1 MRRFHS
7 LPVARVLMPV
17 LALVS
22 LFASPAPAAIRVY
35 HCILNPRQEVPP
47 IMSSAMGGGRF
58 VIDTDANTVTYRI
71 AYTGLTGVE
80 SGAHIHGFSAPG
92 VSAGVKVALP
102 AGNPKV
108 GVWNYVEGDEAGILA
123 GLTYANVHTS
133 FAGGGE
139 IRGQIVPFNALIDA
153 AQEVPT
159 NPSLAK
165 GWATATID
173 TALDQLTYY
182 ISYQGIVNESAA
194 HIHGNALHGTGT
206 GVKHTLPNS
215 TFNPKI
221 GTWSYAA
228 ADEAA
233 ILEGRTYVNIHT
245 TANPGGEIRGQLV
258 PLVIPMDSEQQV
270 PPTGVLTSAGFAM
283 AAIDTASNILSYDV
297 RVLMVSPNETAAH
310 IHGFAASGTNAGVLQ
325 PLSLGPQKV
334 GTWAYGAANEGEVLS
349 GRTYFNVHT
358 NANPGGEIRGQIEN
372 VPGAGALL
380 GVGGTPRS
388 VTGLAAAPNPSAGR
402 TRLTFQLT
410 RTGAVSLAIVGVDG
424 RAVRSI
430 PASTF
435 APGNHTYEWDGRDDD
450 GRAVAPGVYFAIAR
464 TLEGDQVTRLARLR

>member
-1 MRRFHS
+1 MS
-7 LPVARVLMPV
+7 
-17 LALVS
+17 
-22 LFASPAPAAIRVY
+22 AS
-35 HCILNPRQEVPP
+35 
-47 IMSSAMGGGRF
+47 
-58 VIDTDANTVTYRI
+58 
-71 AYTGLTGVE
+71 
-80 SGAHIHGFSAPG
+80 
-92 VSAGVKVALP
+92 VKVALP

-215 TFNPKI
+215 TFNPKL

-233 ILEGRTYVNIHT
+233 ILE
-245 TANPGGEIRGQLV
+245 
-258 PLVIPMDSEQQV
+258 
-270 PPTGVLTSAGFAM
+270 
-283 AAIDTASNILSYDV
+283 
-297 RVLMVSPNETAAH
+297 
-310 IHGFAASGTNAGVLQ
+310 
-325 PLSLGPQKV
+325 
-334 GTWAYGAANEGEVLS
+334 
-349 GRTYFNVHT
+349 
-358 NANPGGEIRGQIEN
+358 
-372 VPGAGALL
+372 
-380 GVGGTPRS
+380 
-388 VTGLAAAPNPSAGR
+388 
-402 TRLTFQLT
+402 
-410 RTGAVSLAIVGVDG
+410 
-424 RAVRSI
+424 
-430 PASTF
+430 
-435 APGNHTYEWDGRDDD
+435 
-450 GRAVAPGVYFAIAR
+450 
-464 TLEGDQVTRLARLR
+464 